1 MQISKAVAVCKDFSP
16 LKLLLKIILNN
27 INIMKKIQNKL
38 WILGF
43 FISFSVFGQTT
54 ITGLKKDYTE
64 SMDSLLLYVNKQ
76 PITTGIL
83 HERVMNFSNL
93 DALKANGAITNS
105 NYNHF
110 LQSWSEFALF
120 F

>member
-1 MQISKAVAVCKDFSP
+1 MKKII
-16 LKLLLKIILNN
+16 LKLLFLAICT
-27 INIMKKIQNKL
+27 
-38 WILGF
+38 
-43 FISFSVFGQTT
+43 FSITAQSQATF
-54 ITGLKKDYTE
+54 TGLKKDYTE

-93 DALKANGAITNS
+93 DALKANGAINSS
-105 NYNHF
+105 NYQHF
-110 LQSWSEFALF
+110 LQSWSELALF

>member
-1 MQISKAVAVCKDFSP
+1 MKNNI
-16 LKLLLKIILNN
+16 LKIMWFLC
-27 INIMKKIQNKL
+27 
-38 WILGF
+38 F
-43 FISFSVFGQTT
+43 FISLSVFGQTT

-83 HERVMNFSNL
+83 HERVINFSNL
-93 DALKANGAITNS
+93 DALKANGAINSS

-110 LQSWSEFALF
+110 LQSWSKLALF

>member
-1 MQISKAVAVCKDFSP
+1 MKNN
-16 LKLLLKIILNN
+16 LLK
-27 INIMKKIQNKL
+27 KL
-38 WILGF
+38 WFLSLFVGF
-43 FISFSVFGQTT
+43 STFGQTT

-105 NYNHF
+105 NYQHYI
-110 LQSWSEFALF
+110 QSWSELQGNTKF
-120 F
+120 